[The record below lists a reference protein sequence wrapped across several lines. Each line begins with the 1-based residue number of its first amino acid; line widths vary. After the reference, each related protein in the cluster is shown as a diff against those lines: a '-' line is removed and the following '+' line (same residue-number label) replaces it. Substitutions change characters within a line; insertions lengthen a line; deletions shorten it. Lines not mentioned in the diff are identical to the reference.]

1 MTKKF
6 AFLSFLQLA
15 DLITTKITINLGA
28 EELNLFTKHLVE
40 NGEWGPLIL
49 IKLIFLSL
57 VSILL
62 LLTFLSRK
70 YCEEE
75 THEKIRKA
83 VSRYLDCLVLIFL
96 VVVINNLLQLL
107 LFKLY

>member
-1 MTKKF
+1 MTRKF

-28 EELNLFTKHLVE
+28 EELNIFTKHLVE

-62 LLTFLSRK
+62 SLTFLSRK

-83 VSRYLDCLVLIFL
+83 VGRYLDCLILIFL
-96 VVVINNLLQLL
+96 VVVINNLFQLFL
-107 LFKLY
+107 CQAF